1 MTRARPRTC
10 GFVAALLVPAAAL
23 AGCSTQE
30 QPAPAPVISVAKSLN
45 QEFRTVVEE
54 VLPSVVEITHE
65 GGVGSGVVFDNLGNI
80 ITNAH
85 VVGTATAFEVRLAH
99 SSTVRQATLV
109 YSYPTEDLAVIR
121 LTDASGLVPA
131 RFGDSSKL
139 HVGDIV
145 MAMGSPLGLESSVT
159 QGIVS
164 ALGRAVPEPP
174 EPQAGLPGT
183 VLRQTI
189 QTSAPINP
197 GNSGGALV
205 NLDGEVVGV
214 PTLAAVNQG
223 IGGAAPGV
231 GFAIPGNI
239 ATELARQM
247 IENGRVIHSGRA
259 ALGVTVATVTNERQ
273 EPVGAGVAAV
283 DPSGPAAAA
292 GVQVGDLITR
302 IDDSEIRTAQDLQGV
317 LAAHQPGDAVRLTLM
332 RPPTAEP
339 HTFTITLGELPVD
352 GGAP

>member
-1 MTRARPRTC
+1 MDT
-10 GFVAALLVPAAAL
+10 
-23 AGCSTQE
+23 
-30 QPAPAPVISVAKSLN
+30 
-45 QEFRTVVEE
+45 
-54 VLPSVVEITHE
+54 
-65 GGVGSGVVFDNLGNI
+65 
-80 ITNAH
+80 
-85 VVGTATAFEVRLAH
+85 
-99 SSTVRQATLV
+99 
-109 YSYPTEDLAVIR
+109 
-121 LTDASGLVPA
+121 SGLVPA
-131 RFGDSSKL
+131 RFGDSGKL
-139 HVGDIV
+139 QVGDIV

-174 EPQAGLPGT
+174 EPQIGLPGT

-214 PTLAAVNQG
+214 PTLAAVNEG

-247 IENGRVIHSGRA
+247 IENGRVVHSGRA

-283 DPSGPAAAA
+283 DPMGPAAAA
-292 GVQVGDLITR
+292 GVQLGDLITR

-317 LAAHQPGDAVRLTLM
+317 IAAHQPGDAVRLTLT